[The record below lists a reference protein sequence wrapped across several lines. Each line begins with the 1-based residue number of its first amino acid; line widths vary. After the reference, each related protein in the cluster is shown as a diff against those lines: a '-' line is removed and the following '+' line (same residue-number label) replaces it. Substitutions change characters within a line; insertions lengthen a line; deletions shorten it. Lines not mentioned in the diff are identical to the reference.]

1 MKQLIKK
8 ENVKDFFKVKLVNF
22 LKEHGMFI
30 LFSLILGYE

>member
-22 LKEHGMFI
+22 LKEHGI
-30 LFSLILGYE
+30 ISKQTNRGIV